1 MTNRHEFTAEETTR
15 LLDELD
21 ARLRRRGAAASIFV
35 VGGAAIAANHT
46 RRGRVT
52 QDIDA
57 LTRDTEV
64 LEEAKAL
71 ARERGLPENWLN
83 PNAGMW
89 MPPLPGGVLDHPGE
103 PGLRVTYADDGF
115 LLATKLVAQRAK
127 DADDVVALA
136 GRLGLGAAS
145 PGQLETHIRS
155 HYTDPAALEFIVDGN
170 DVDREIRLLSQD
182 ASRMLHRTSG
192 AADAREN
199 ADAPTVG
206 GGASGSEPA
215 VEPTNQAA
223 QRLPPSTETERRTPT
238 SPPDHQEHPA
248 PGS

>member
-115 LLATKLVAQRAK
+115 LLATKLVALATYRPGSRPHTIATARLARAHAQAG
-127 DADDVVALA
+127 DPDQACTLALQA
-136 GRLGLGAAS
+136 VDT
-145 PGQLETHIRS
+145 GQ
-155 HYTDPAALEFIVDGN
+155 A
-170 DVDREIRLLSQD
+170 
-182 ASRMLHRTSG
+182 
-192 AADAREN
+192 
-199 ADAPTVG
+199 
-206 GGASGSEPA
+206 PA
-215 VEPTNQAA
+215 V
-223 QRLPPSTETERRTPT
+223 
-238 SPPDHQEHPA
+238 A
-248 PGS
+248 P